1 MRDLLVFL
9 SIFIPWAVCIT
20 CAIKVGNI
28 WNTEKQDQ
36 IYTAV
41 MIVSGLILLFAPFTI
56 VAITAP
62 ESNAEVVDKTFVPS
76 GYMYNWDAKQLE
88 QRIERRETRYYF
100 IVRKDDGR
108 IVEERVDSATYVKTD
123 VGERIL
129 VD

>member
-1 MRDLLVFL
+1 MRDLLIFL

-20 CAIKVGNI
+20 CTIKVGDI